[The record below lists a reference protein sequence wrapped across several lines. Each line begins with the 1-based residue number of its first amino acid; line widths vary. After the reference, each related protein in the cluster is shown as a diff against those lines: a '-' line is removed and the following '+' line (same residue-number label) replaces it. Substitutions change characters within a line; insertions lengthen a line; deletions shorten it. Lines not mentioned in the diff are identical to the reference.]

1 MQLTWVPSTALAG
14 ARDID
19 GRAVADADA
28 DTFALIVI
36 IPADNVAGRGRSS
49 RDTLRPTSYILAGI
63 QVGLMESVGS

>member
-19 GRAVADADA
+19 GRAVADA